1 MSSLAPLSEGDV
13 DTKGRLLPCLT
24 MSPDRFTHSAK
35 VDADREHAWE
45 VLQDPE
51 TWGLIAGVERVY
63 DAHHFPNGTL
73 RDYRFTVMTAGR
85 AYEGI
90 AKTHDADR
98 PSLMAV
104 TIDTSEV
111 TGTISVELS
120 PSNPG
125 GTDMTA
131 SLKMQPKGLLSVVVF
146 PIISKAVGNGFSEQ
160 IEAIAARM
168 ASDTPA

>member
-1 MSSLAPLSEGDV
+1 
-13 DTKGRLLPCLT
+13 
-24 MSPDRFTHSAK
+24 MSPDRFTHSVK
-35 VDADREHAWE
+35 VDTDLEHAWT

-63 DAHHFPNGTL
+63 DAHHSPDGTL
-73 RDYRFTVMTAGR
+73 RDYKFTVLTAGR
-85 AYEGI
+85 TYEGQ
-90 AKTHDADR
+90 ARTHNADR

-111 TGTISVELS
+111 IGTISVELG

-131 SLKMQPKGLLSVVVF
+131 SLKMQPKGLLSAVVF
-146 PIISKAVGNGFSEQ
+146 PIISRAVGNGFAGQ
-160 IEAIAARM
+160 IDAIAARM
-168 ASDTPA
+168 ETG